1 MERGGVLGYSS
12 YMTNPSS
19 PVQSSSQQVEIRLTP
34 ELNGR
39 DRRTV
44 FFRYVLVAPVAILTW
59 LLTVSLFPPVV
70 LSLLFRRT
78 YPSYVL
84 TFNHALL
91 ELHVRIAAYIYLLT
105 DDYPSIE
112 RNPKIAVLFPDID
125 GGKTLNPW
133 LPLIKWFLA
142 IPLILVGC
150 LYSFAALFI
159 TFINWIRISATGTC
173 PAWGLQVVVGS
184 VSYWS
189 RVAGYA
195 FILVTDEYPSFKL

>member
-1 MERGGVLGYSS
+1 
-12 YMTNPSS
+12 MTNPSS
-19 PVQSSSQQVEIRLTP
+19 PATSSSNQVEVLLTP
-34 ELNGR
+34 ALSGR

-44 FFRYVLVAPVAILTW
+44 FFRYILVAPIAVLAG
-59 LLTVSLFPPVV
+59 LLTVSLFPPVI

-78 YPSYVL
+78 YPSYAL

-125 GGKTLNPW
+125 GGKKLSRG

-142 IPLILVGC
+142 IPLIVVGYF
-150 LYSFAALFI
+150 YSLAALFI
-159 TFINWIRISATGTC
+159 TFIAWIKVSATGTY
-173 PAWGLQVVVGS
+173 PEWGLRVVVGS
-184 VSYWS
+184 VKFWS
-189 RVAGYA
+189 RIAGYA
-195 FILVTDEYPSFKL
+195 FILVTDEYPSFRL